1 MWKIR
6 QLNDAGKND
15 NFQICSNFQI
25 IHLAFTNSI
34 FAEITNFLE
43 KIRFFWKSSK
53 RKVKQETLC
62 KISKNGGLKK
72 VNVVLSAS
80 ISLTVSVVLQFL
92 WLKKSVMIDISN
104 KGLHYVG

>member
-1 MWKIR
+1 MKP
-6 QLNDAGKND
+6 
-15 NFQICSNFQI
+15 
-25 IHLAFTNSI
+25 
-34 FAEITNFLE
+34 
-43 KIRFFWKSSK
+43 
-53 RKVKQETLC
+53 ETLC